1 MEKPTKSPSPQ
12 PEFNV
17 AKSNKF
23 NAMNTTKYRL
33 PDKPKKT
40 VPAFILC
47 ATGEAHLLF
56 VPSFGDERP
65 DSIVIAHD
73 DDGDGIYED
82 MDANW
87 FNVESNNMAEI
98 GKNLTMLASK
108 LR

>member
-1 MEKPTKSPSPQ
+1 M
-12 PEFNV
+12 
-17 AKSNKF
+17 
-23 NAMNTTKYRL
+23 L
-33 PDKPKKT
+33 
-40 VPAFILC
+40 FI
-47 ATGEAHLLF
+47 
-56 VPSFGDERP
+56 PSFGDERP

-87 FNVESNNMAEI
+87 FNVESKHMAEI

>member
-1 MEKPTKSPSPQ
+1 MET
-12 PEFNV
+12 V
-17 AKSNKF
+17 
-23 NAMNTTKYRL
+23 KYRL

-47 ATGEAHLLF
+47 ATGEATMLF
-56 VPSFGDERP
+56 VPSFDGERQ

-73 DDGDGIYED
+73 DDGDGVYED

-87 FNVESNNMAEI
+87 FNVESKDMAEI

-108 LR
+108 LT